1 LLDTVA
7 GVSNMHLSPHQ
18 GLSSS
23 YTQQNPDL
31 PNVMSSPLMDR
42 GHMSQVSNGSQIV
55 RTRQENRLLM
65 LEGSLGNHFMEEGR
79 EDFRGDLTSD
89 TNGNLGGDEVEGR
102 RKTSSNIPIERLL
115 YPQRFQA
122 KSVKPEPQQQ
132 KTDFVV
138 ASGSKAPPY
147 TTSFPAL
154 KSSVLL
160 EIGGVYKHT
169 VPAEGAAPA
178 PLALT
183 LQSSILKPLRV
194 QARLADSAL
203 LTHILVDCGL
213 TLHLAA
219 LRSFLFLGDGEFG
232 RQLVLSLCH
241 LGGALQKPGEVAA
254 QLHSHLSMGG
264 PAPRMLSPTSLN
276 RVLDCAVA
284 GSQDPLARLL
294 TFNLDLPASH
304 KGLGIPGLS
313 LTYLAPWPVNI
324 VLTQEALAQY
334 SAVLDFML
342 ELRLAA
348 TSLELDWVTE
358 KLEGRQ
364 GRKGGERKTHRIALM
379 RHEMT
384 NFLRNLAG
392 YVAAQVL
399 EVSWC
404 ELQDCLRTKVT
415 CLDDLIH
422 QHERYLHR
430 VLFRCLLNSKAAPVM
445 KIITDIFGTITR
457 FSSLAGQGGEAWEEL
472 EKLYRS
478 FSVYSRFLYSVVGK
492 LSARGYQS
500 HLQDLVLR
508 LNFNGFY
515 D

>member
-1 LLDTVA
+1 
-7 GVSNMHLSPHQ
+7 M
-18 GLSSS
+18 
-23 YTQQNPDL
+23 
-31 PNVMSSPLMDR
+31 
-42 GHMSQVSNGSQIV
+42 
-55 RTRQENRLLM
+55 
-65 LEGSLGNHFMEEGR
+65 
-79 EDFRGDLTSD
+79 
-89 TNGNLGGDEVEGR
+89 
-102 RKTSSNIPIERLL
+102 
-115 YPQRFQA
+115 
-122 KSVKPEPQQQ
+122 
-132 KTDFVV
+132 
-138 ASGSKAPPY
+138 
-147 TTSFPAL
+147 
-154 KSSVLL
+154 
-160 EIGGVYKHT
+160 
-169 VPAEGAAPA
+169 
-178 PLALT
+178 
-183 LQSSILKPLRV
+183 SILHYSLKV
-194 QARLADSAL
+194 EISVNCL
-203 LTHILVDCGL
+203 L
-213 TLHLAA
+213 
-219 LRSFLFLGDGEFG
+219 
-232 RQLVLSLCH
+232 
-241 LGGALQKPGEVAA
+241 KVAA
-254 QLHSHLSMGG
+254 QLHSHLSRGG

-324 VLTQEALAQY
+324 VLTQEALSQY

-358 KLEGRQ
+358 KLGPRR
-364 GRKGGERKTHRIALM
+364 GGKGGDRKSHRIALM

-392 YVAAQVL
+392 YVAAQVMCKSISFSYLFPGNILDMFLIQVL

-404 ELQDCLRTKVT
+404 ELQDCLRSKVT

-457 FSSLAGQGGEAWEEL
+457 FSSLAGQGEESWEEL

-478 FSVYSRFLYSVVGK
+478 FSVYSR
-492 LSARGYQS
+492 
-500 HLQDLVLR
+500 
-508 LNFNGFY
+508 
-515 D
+515 